1 MDELLF
7 NRLNQVGSE
16 AEALRAKGRG
26 NDSID
31 TSKRSILPPIAP
43 PDSPIP
49 QFRYRRDKKASVA
62 FADLRSNIENNIA
75 AKASNSHRRTEGE
88 CKDNVISQEQRALS
102 ASVVQSRATSKTS
115 LKSSVILNEDE
126 FVKSLLA
133 EADKQLSELRRKET
147 TIKSATKKK
156 TRIASASPVPDAS
169 VILMRNQTN
178 LFDDQVP
185 DGNRDVYYHLKKLR
199 SALNLPT
206 ELPRHGPDVRDDL
219 KKLARIEEEIFETSE
234 EDGNFV
240 YCLPKHRR
248 DRKSRYDPYDIEV
261 VSPEEARGRKE
272 VFTASMSAITLVKYS
287 PDGSKIV
294 VRTPVLRWMYEA
306 RLFRMI
312 FDKSVFAKFRIWKTF
327 KLWRANVRSKKKA
340 EVSGEIER
348 ELLTNTDALL
358 LCLLHV
364 RSICQSACP
373 SNSYQNL
380 GTTEVCLIS
389 LDPKETIWLADF
401 MTNQKRQC
409 SSALDKLLTMRDNIV
424 EIAKRACLKVAQDE
438 AREHGI
444 EPAKLMHG
452 EFDFSRR
459 RKENTSPYTALA
471 VWKHILRRLSKFL
484 RLVDNQML
492 DMLQRLVINATSHL
506 WLHVDGGLENVR
518 RRMIQAAEDEK
529 KLKEEEEF
537 KPRLRSGG
545 FKRSL
550 GPDDFQSNQD
560 NQNNKKEY
568 VIPKYD
574 FNAFKI
580 PKKTVVDID
589 EILGSIIKKEKE
601 DELPEPL
608 FNVRL
613 QLNVTPLRTVSSKL
627 VKSKSSMAPTASGF
641 DSRQDFASK
650 LRVPSHVTF
659 HDEDNQIDSEN
670 NPDEVPYDPNQPS
683 VTPGDDDRG
692 TVMSEDNES
701 VVSEQSSIGASSS
714 AGGTLI
720 GYFGRFKE
728 SQQGEVYTSLFPSL
742 QDFKDNIVTC
752 FNLFES
758 TVGQVCSLLREPELK
773 LFYEQPKVIMTN
785 KSPTSPKRQS
795 KESKS
800 VAKQSKKSLRLG
812 SASNPRLSGGVR
824 SRSPSPSPSPM
835 MFLDEEDVA
844 MLNLRPWPDLDL
856 VFGLDNWYQDNID
869 KLITL
874 FNDLFEEIDEYSVQ
888 FDQFCDM
895 VNKSRRVDVDYSMK
909 QKEWLPEDFFH
920 VLSTHTE
927 HRKLMNA
934 MPLLKFVGM
943 LKVDTEHFRDV
954 CLPYPMKV
962 LNSVYQKLPKLAN
975 QRNEDLL
982 SIVRNSNNKL
992 DHYPESVEEFVDHL
1006 TFLQKI
1012 QSDMSALEKEF
1023 GIVTRLFTLI
1033 KDFEVPINAEDQ
1045 ALFQTLGPSFQSL
1058 KSTILYCEAKKDENI
1073 RKFSDDLEK
1082 IISKLRDQLMGIR
1095 IRVQHPDLLNQ
1106 ETMSQAAIETIRL
1119 LGDEIEKLTGAARS
1133 YSSYQERFGSTL
1145 SSKKKNADYLQS
1157 LLSDAPVVASYT
1169 SEVSAQT
1176 VQSELNEIER
1186 DLTLRRMLWESQEEW
1201 HELIFD
1207 WTHTPFVEIV
1217 VESMQKHV
1225 NKFNQTIFMLEKGLP
1240 ANEILPQLKE
1250 RVTSFKTLMPLI
1262 VALRNPNLRDR
1273 HWGVIFDLVGNS
1285 SITEITFTLGNL
1297 LETKALMHKTAIGDI
1312 STRATNE
1319 ATLEQMLQKVIELWA
1334 HTEFRLVAHPQ
1345 QGIMMLAGA
1354 DDILTQLEECQVTIG
1369 TIRGSRF
1376 VEPIKAS
1383 VEEWERKLIQFS
1395 RALDEWMTC
1404 QRNWVYLEQ
1413 IFNTPDIQRQLPN
1426 EWRLFSMVDKNF
1438 KDIMR
1443 RTEDRPN
1450 ALQAATIPGTIEI
1463 LQTSNGNLEK
1473 IMQCLEDYLETKRL
1487 VFPRFYFLSNDELLD
1502 ILAQS
1507 KDPSAVQPHLVK
1519 CFSNV
1524 KALDMT
1530 SSINKQTFTVS
1541 QMISAEGEVLNLSKS
1556 IRVRGAVETWL
1567 GSVES
1572 GMFEAVRKHMRQ
1584 GIRNYTEMELK
1595 QWVLKNPGQVVLSV
1609 FQLLFCNAVEE
1620 SLNSAASDTALGVY
1634 FSTLVDQLNQ
1644 LTELV
1649 SQALSVHHRFAIEA
1663 LLTVSVHSRDILNG
1677 LINSGVNTVD
1687 AFDWTRQIK
1696 LSWEETRNI
1705 ILINHGVATFEYGD
1719 EYLGCSP
1726 RLVITPLTDRC
1737 YMTLTSALH
1746 MHLGGSPAGPA
1757 GTGKTETVKDLAKT
1771 IGKFCVV
1778 FNCSESLDYKMMGKF
1793 FSGIAQSGSWVCFD
1807 EFNRIDI
1814 EVLSVIA
1821 QQIQSIKSAKTVSAS
1836 RLVFE
1841 GKDIKL
1847 NLTCGYFITMNPTYA
1862 GRVELP
1868 DNLKSLFRQVA
1879 MMVPDYALIAEII
1892 LSSAG
1897 FSTAKSLS
1905 TKIVNLYQLAS
1916 KQLSQQDHYDFG
1928 MRAIKSVL
1936 VMAGQRKS
1944 SRILSRKNVTS
1955 FSEEEE
1961 SLILI
1966 SSLQDANLPKFIAED
1981 VVLFEGILADLFP
1994 GVSTPQTNDAILQK
2008 AINLAI
2014 MDLGIT
2020 SWTSQRDKV
2029 FQLHSQLLVRHGVM
2043 LVGPT
2048 SGGKT
2053 VVRNILQKALYYL
2066 PALDAECDEYELH
2079 SKHLRRKGRCETVS
2093 INPKCITMGELYGE
2107 INMNTLEWHDGI
2119 LATHVRRFVSESS
2132 ATTSD
2137 EAVKTSGSA
2146 DRARSSKS
2154 RDEAVSSSGAISDWK
2169 WLILDGPV
2177 DTLWVENLNTVLDD
2191 SKVLCLANG
2200 ERISLTP
2207 DLRLMFE
2214 VDNLSQA
2221 SPATISRCAMV
2232 YMDPIDLG
2240 WKPYVATWLKKLPKQ
2255 FPPKGQ
2261 EFLNGMFDHFLEA
2274 GLKFVRSRSTD
2285 QHIRAPELSMVKT
2298 LCTLLEAY
2306 IEFLRY
2312 NGGFG
2317 FVPADDEEEEVNDE
2331 QQSRVSLTGK
2341 SKRNPKKGGATS
2353 TGKWYLEKHPGNLE
2367 TLLSKLFVFCFTWA
2381 LGGNFRRVDDA
2392 EDQDGSFEDVGY
2404 DFDNF
2409 VRELF
2414 ECEPPYGVRLPS
2426 GNQTVYAYFVDIING
2441 GFVLWNKLVPSTKYL
2456 VEKGIGPL
2464 DDQKP
2469 AKKSKKSKGQ
2479 SGGSGG
2485 GGSSSN
2491 QSHSE
2496 SIQLVPT
2503 VDSVRYSFLTVLL
2516 TLYKNPVILTGE
2528 SGIGKSAIV
2537 QDLLGK
2543 VGQTSGLSTHGGTVL
2558 GRVLNYSDRDTDIL
2572 DNVSHL
2578 LAMSDSRDKGGT
2590 IESTTDETAMLSTA
2604 AKEALRGTVI
2614 ASVIQFSAQT
2624 HSHKVQSQLLYKL
2637 IKRGKDGLTAPKGK
2651 RVVAFIDD
2659 INMPMPEKFGSQPP
2673 LELIRQLLET
2683 GGFYV
2688 FSKLQWK
2695 NVHDVSVI
2703 AACGPPGGGRQNMS
2717 PRLLSQFRMLALPH
2731 PSESSLR
2738 HVFTVRLG
2746 HFLESKDFLQDVK
2759 EQREPLVNAAIG
2771 IYNSM
2776 SKSMLPTPAKIHY
2789 TFNLRDLSQVITGL
2803 FQADDTVVISRESA
2817 ASLLAHE
2824 ATRVFHDRL
2833 IDDEDRRQFFRIL
2846 IEELHNHFKI
2856 KMTLEAFE
2864 QAPLL
2869 YGDFLDLNA
2878 PSINRVYRP
2887 MQSTAQIAAIL
2898 EEFHLRTSF
2907 GGQGGGSG
2915 GSGGATKDMSFFQ
2928 ECVVHICRVSRVFR
2942 QEGGHL
2948 LLVGLDGTGKTTT
2961 VQIAAKIAQCE
2972 LYRLTITRNYGVS
2985 EFREELKTIF
2995 KTCGGSESRKLAFL
3009 VTDSDL
3015 IMEDFLED
3023 INSILNSGEVPELF
3037 DKEEIDGICID
3048 IKNLAME
3055 KELPDTQTALYGF
3068 FLERVKCNLHIVL
3081 ALSPAGTS
3089 FRHRCR
3095 MHPSIVNCCTIDWID
3110 EWSDSAML
3118 TVAQMSLAK
3127 LDFKQTYAGFVPR
3140 TKLIEI
3146 EQVEQTAEAE
3156 EQESTSSDDIP
3167 RPLTGESRQR
3177 ALKEALA
3184 DSCVKIYKSVRGMS
3198 HRFYNELRRHYYVT
3212 PSSYL
3217 KLMKLYSILYV
3228 EKLNEILEN
3237 RDRLKNG
3244 IDKLSEA
3251 NASVSVLQK
3260 QLVSLGPEIE
3270 EKTIETE
3277 KTLALLKEDQAAV
3290 EEVIRLVAAEE
3301 KVMTRETQIVQEYA
3315 QQAKAELDA
3324 VEPKLQA
3331 AIQSLDQLNKTDISE
3346 VRVYNNPP
3354 VLVLKV
3360 MSAVCCLLQ
3369 KTPNW
3374 PTAKLLL
3381 GDPGFVDQLV
3391 ALDSNKLPDRVF
3403 KNLEKYTRSLDFTP
3417 ENVKKVSLACMSIC
3431 NWVLAMESHY
3441 RVIKMVQPKQA
3452 RVKEAKEALSL
3463 AEKNLQR
3470 KQKSLKLIQD
3480 HMKMLQDAY
3489 EGMVQKVENLKLEK
3503 VLSHKRIARA
3513 SLLTDALAGEK
3524 DRWISSIAEFE
3535 HLLDFVA
3542 GDALVC
3548 AAGVAF
3554 NGAFNA
3560 SMRNELLNQ
3569 FKSACVDNGIKLTD
3583 GVTLTNGLSQPHEVL
3598 KLYSEGLPKDSH
3610 STDNAL
3616 IIKKNYHFPLIIDP
3630 QGQAVKWISQMAGE
3644 KLKKTK
3650 LNDPNMLRTL
3660 ENALRVGDPILIEGF
3675 IEEVDPGLTPVL
3687 LKQTS
3692 TVGGQEVVTLGDR
3705 EVEFNSNFML
3715 YMVTALSNPHYLPTV
3730 CIKVNL
3736 VNFMVTFEGLQDQ
3749 LLSTVVQQEKPLLEE
3764 QKRENFESL
3773 ARDTET
3779 IRELQRKSLRLLQ
3792 SSEGHLLD
3800 QQDLV
3805 ETLQQSKV
3813 ISAEIKERIEIS
3825 KVTAEHIQTVRDQYL
3840 PVAKRAAILYFVLA
3854 DLSQIDVMY
3863 QFSLP
3868 WYANIFQR
3876 SIDSSQSAVGVN
3888 DTFSSHDGMA
3898 SMSNFSDDR
3907 ADDEGENLSA
3917 LLNSMSNRLTENVF
3931 KVVSQAI
3938 FSQDLLLF
3946 SFHIYT
3952 SIERAANHI
3961 TAEEW
3966 NVFLHTDTLSDLAEA
3981 HTLAENETKPIPY
3994 ARLSKIVDPNTEK
4007 SLFQWLS
4014 PVAWKQCQF
4023 LSTALEVFQNLNR
4036 YIIANPYQWLQF
4048 GESGNP
4054 MAILDKDPITEE
4066 TANMSVDTAAY
4077 DWTTLT
4083 DFQKLILIK
4092 VLRPDAF
4099 VPSVRQCITTQ
4110 MGSRYVAGIQLD
4122 MSELYHQATH
4132 YTPLIFL
4139 LSPGSDPVAQLMKF
4153 AVEERGSALHID
4165 MISLGRG
4172 QGPRAE
4178 ELISKA
4184 QILKNRWVFL
4194 QNCHL
4199 AASFMPRLQE
4209 IVEGFSKPNAD
4220 VDLNFRLWLSS
4231 KPDASFP
4238 IPILQQGLKM
4248 TIENPQGIKGS
4259 LGRIFGSGSTS
4270 VISES
4275 IWNQKSDIIGSPW
4288 KKLLYSLCMFNC
4300 VVVERKKFGALGWN
4314 IPYEFTQNDLDVAIL
4329 QLETFLGDC
4338 ASRDG
4343 IPWHALLYMTGEL
4356 VYGGRVTDDF
4366 DRTCLATCMRR
4377 FYHDGILGNGFS
4389 FTSDQV
4395 YRVPSDLNESFSGI
4409 QNLIQEL
4416 PADDLPEIFG
4426 MHANAQKSFQIMGC
4440 ESLVD
4445 QMKSLQPRMSSGTI
4459 SAGQSD
4465 ESIVLNMVTDML
4477 FRVPEVVEQHGHST
4491 SSEKSQSVS
4500 KGGTTGS
4507 SKDPLAMPTTINGLM
4522 KFVND
4527 AKMPSQNQFEKKK
4540 PVGDVEAVSKIS
4552 QSALVTCLRQEIDRF
4567 NRLLSVMRKTL
4578 TSLQL
4583 AIQGI
4588 QVMSDELEEAF
4599 NALIQQRIPKMW
4611 QVVAYESC
4619 ATASVWVSDLCV
4631 RVEFMS
4637 TWSEIVLNAVQ
4648 SVYNGI
4654 PLSDGKEGSAAGG
4667 GTYLNPRAFW
4677 LPAFF
4682 FPQGFITSVLQSH
4695 ARETK
4700 VSIDSL
4706 SLSFSISHNP
4716 GNVSNIKEQIM
4727 DTANRVEKGVL
4738 IFGLFIDGAGWD
4750 GEHNTLKDLPPGV
4763 RFSSLPE
4770 IHMVPVQNDTAQ
4782 TTRNSITEPGF
4793 DVTTS
4798 TPIYS
4803 CPLYRTPLRTG
4814 TMSSTGHSTNYVM
4827 CIDIPIEGYDS
4838 DYWITRGTAL
4848 LCQTT

>member
-1 MDELLF
+1 ME
-7 NRLNQVGSE
+7 
-16 AEALRAKGRG
+16 
-26 NDSID
+26 
-31 TSKRSILPPIAP
+31 
-43 PDSPIP
+43 
-49 QFRYRRDKKASVA
+49 
-62 FADLRSNIENNIA
+62 
-75 AKASNSHRRTEGE
+75 
-88 CKDNVISQEQRALS
+88 
-102 ASVVQSRATSKTS
+102 
-115 LKSSVILNEDE
+115 
-126 FVKSLLA
+126 
-133 EADKQLSELRRKET
+133 
-147 TIKSATKKK
+147 
-156 TRIASASPVPDAS
+156 
-169 VILMRNQTN
+169 
-178 LFDDQVP
+178 
-185 DGNRDVYYHLKKLR
+185 
-199 SALNLPT
+199 
-206 ELPRHGPDVRDDL
+206 
-219 KKLARIEEEIFETSE
+219 
-234 EDGNFV
+234 
-240 YCLPKHRR
+240 
-248 DRKSRYDPYDIEV
+248 
-261 VSPEEARGRKE
+261 
-272 VFTASMSAITLVKYS
+272 
-287 PDGSKIV
+287 
-294 VRTPVLRWMYEA
+294 
-306 RLFRMI
+306 
-312 FDKSVFAKFRIWKTF
+312 
-327 KLWRANVRSKKKA
+327 
-340 EVSGEIER
+340 
-348 ELLTNTDALL
+348 
-358 LCLLHV
+358 
-364 RSICQSACP
+364 
-373 SNSYQNL
+373 
-380 GTTEVCLIS
+380 
-389 LDPKETIWLADF
+389 
-401 MTNQKRQC
+401 
-409 SSALDKLLTMRDNIV
+409 
-424 EIAKRACLKVAQDE
+424 
-438 AREHGI
+438 
-444 EPAKLMHG
+444 
-452 EFDFSRR
+452 
-459 RKENTSPYTALA
+459 
-471 VWKHILRRLSKFL
+471 
-484 RLVDNQML
+484 
-492 DMLQRLVINATSHL
+492 
-506 WLHVDGGLENVR
+506 
-518 RRMIQAAEDEK
+518 
-529 KLKEEEEF
+529 
-537 KPRLRSGG
+537 
-545 FKRSL
+545 
-550 GPDDFQSNQD
+550 
-560 NQNNKKEY
+560 
-568 VIPKYD
+568 IPK
-574 FNAFKI
+574 
-580 PKKTVVDID
+580 PTVVDID

-613 QLNVTPLRTVSSKL
+613 QLNVTPLRTLSSKL
-627 VKSKSSMAPTASGF
+627 VKSKSSAGSGF
-641 DSRQDFASK
+641 NSRPDFESK

-659 HDEDNQIDSEN
+659 HEDEQQLGADDDNQNMGN
-670 NPDEVPYDPNQPS
+670 NNLLNSTTPS
-683 VTPGDDDRG
+683 GMEQTEDDRG
-692 TVMSEDNES
+692 TVASTEDNES
-701 VVSEQSSIGASSS
+701 IISESSVGAGSS

-728 SQQGEVYTSLFPSL
+728 SQQGEVYSSLFPSL
-742 QDFKDNIVTC
+742 QDFKDNIVNC
-752 FNLFES
+752 FNLFEN
-758 TVGQVCSLLREPELK
+758 TVGQVCSLLREPQLK
-773 LFYEQPKVIMTN
+773 LFYEQPKVIMTKPTTPRPPSSV
-785 KSPTSPKRQS
+785 KSQS
-795 KESKS
+795 SNGKKKTRAGPQKS
-800 VAKQSKKSLRLG
+800 AAGNSSSSLVAS
-812 SASNPRLSGGVR
+812 V
-824 SRSPSPSPSPM
+824 RSPSPSPSPM
-835 MFLDEEDVA
+835 MFLDDDDLA
-844 MLNLRPWPDLDL
+844 MMNMRQWPDLDL
-856 VFGLDNWYQDNID
+856 VFGLDNWYQGNID

-874 FNDLFEEIDEYSVQ
+874 FNDLFEEIDEYALQ
-888 FDQFCDM
+888 FDTFCDM

-909 QKEWLPEDFFH
+909 QKEWFPEDFFH

-927 HRKLMNA
+927 QRKLMEG
-934 MPLLKFVGM
+934 MPLLKLVGM
-943 LKVDTEHFRDV
+943 LKVDTEHFKNV

-962 LNSVYQKLPKLAN
+962 LNSVYQKLPKMAN
-975 QRNEDLL
+975 QRDEDLL

-1033 KDFEVPINAEDQ
+1033 KDFDVPVHAEHQ

-1095 IRVQHPDLLNQ
+1095 IRVQHPDLLNI
-1106 ETMSQAAIETIRL
+1106 ETHPQAAIEHVRL
-1119 LGDEIEKLTGAARS
+1119 LTEEIEKLTGAARS

-1145 SSKKKNADYLQS
+1145 SSKKKNADDGHVSAYS
-1157 LLSDAPVVASYT
+1157 

-1201 HELIFD
+1201 GELIFD

-1217 VESMQKHV
+1217 VDAVQKHV

-1240 ANEILPQLKE
+1240 ANEILPQLRE
-1250 RVTSFKTLMPLI
+1250 RVSGFKTLMPLI
-1262 VALRNPNLRDR
+1262 AALRNPNLRER
-1273 HWGVIFDLVGNS
+1273 HWGLIYDLVGSS
-1285 SITEITFTLGNL
+1285 SITEYAFTLGNL
-1297 LETKALMHKTAIGDI
+1297 LETKAMMHKQAISDI

-1319 ATLEQMLQKVIELWA
+1319 ATLEQMLNKVVELWGA
-1334 HTEFRLVAHPQ
+1334 TEFRLVPHPQ

-1376 VEPIKAS
+1376 VEPIKNS
-1383 VEEWERKLIQFS
+1383 VEEWERKLIQFA

-1473 IMQCLEDYLETKRL
+1473 ILQCLEDYLETKRL

-1507 KDPSAVQPHLVK
+1507 KDPFAVQPHLVK

-1530 SSINKQTFTVS
+1530 SSANKQTFTVS
-1541 QMISAEGEVLNLSKS
+1541 QMISAEGEVLNLTKS

-1572 GMFEAVRKHMRQ
+1572 GMLEAVRKHTRQ
-1584 GIRNYTEMELK
+1584 GLKGYGEMELT
-1595 QWVLKNPGQVVLSV
+1595 QWVVKNPGQVVLAV

-1620 SLNSAASDTALGVY
+1620 SLNSPAPQTALNVY
-1634 FSTLVDQLNQ
+1634 CSTLVDQLTQ
-1644 LTELV
+1644 LTQLV
-1649 SQALSVHHRFAIEA
+1649 SQPLSIHHRFAIEA
-1663 LLTVSVHSRDILNG
+1663 LLTVSVHSRDILHG
-1677 LINSGVNTVD
+1677 LIKGGVSNVNE
-1687 AFDWTRQIK
+1687 FDWTRQIK
-1696 LSWEETRNI
+1696 VAWDDNMHV
-1705 ILINHGVATFEYGD
+1705 ILIRHGVACFNYGD

-1821 QQIQSIKSAKTVSAS
+1821 QQIQSIKSAKSVSAS

-1892 LSSAG
+1892 LFSAG
-1897 FSTAKSLS
+1897 FSTAKPLS

-1916 KQLSQQDHYDFG
+1916 RQLSQQDHYDFG

-1944 SRILSRKNVTS
+1944 NMIISKNVAKFTK
-1955 FSEEEE
+1955 EEE

-1981 VVLFEGILADLFP
+1981 VSLFEGILADLFP
-1994 GVSTPQTNDAILQK
+1994 GVMTPQSNEVVLQK

-2014 MDLGIT
+2014 MDLNVT
-2020 SWTSQRDKV
+2020 SWNSQREKV
-2029 FQLHSQLLVRHGVM
+2029 VQLYSQLLVRHGVM

-2066 PALDAECDEYELH
+2066 PALDKDCDEYELH
-2079 SKHLRRKGRCETVS
+2079 NKHLRRKGRCDTVS

-2107 INMNTLEWHDGI
+2107 INVNTLEWHDGV
-2119 LATHVRRFVSESS
+2119 LATHVRKFVSGGEDGKSS
-2132 ATTSD
+2132 
-2137 EAVKTSGSA
+2137 EVGLGS
-2146 DRARSSKS
+2146 RSRSAAGG
-2154 RDEAVSSSGAISDWK
+2154 DDSSNTDWK

-2232 YMDPIDLG
+2232 YMDPVDLG
-2240 WKPYVATWLKKLPKQ
+2240 WRPYVSTWLKKLPKQ

-2261 EFLNGMFDHFLEA
+2261 EFLDGMFDHFLEA
-2274 GLKFVRSRSTD
+2274 GLKFVKSHSSE
-2285 QHIRAPELSMVKT
+2285 QHVKAPELSMVKT

-2306 IEFLRY
+2306 IEFLKY

-2317 FVPADDEEEEVNDE
+2317 FAPNDEEEEANE
-2331 QQSRVSLTGK
+2331 EQSRVSLTGK
-2341 SKRNPKKGGATS
+2341 AKKTSKKSNS
-2353 TGKWYLEKHPGNLE
+2353 GKWYLEKYPDNLE
-2367 TLLSKLFVFCFTWA
+2367 PLLSKLFVFCFTWA

-2392 EDQDGSFEDVGY
+2392 EEVGGGDGSVNDVGY
-2404 DFDNF
+2404 EFDNF

-2426 GNQTVYAYFVDIING
+2426 GNQTVYAYFIDIING

-2456 VEKGIGPL
+2456 VEKGIGPVE
-2464 DDQKP
+2464 DRP
-2469 AKKSKKSKGQ
+2469 VKKRSKSGKGQ
-2479 SGGSGG
+2479 SGGNN
-2485 GGSSSN
+2485 N
-2491 QSHSE
+2491 QQTE
-2496 SIQLVPT
+2496 AIELVPT

-2516 TLYKNPVILTGE
+2516 TLYKNPILLTGE
-2528 SGIGKSAIV
+2528 SGIGKTAIV
-2537 QDLLGK
+2537 QDLLSK

-2614 ASVIQFSAQT
+2614 PTIIQFSAQT
-2624 HSHKVQSQLLYKL
+2624 NSHKVQSQLIFKL
-2637 IKRGKDGLTAPKGK
+2637 IKRGKEGLTAPKGK

-2659 INMPMPEKFGSQPP
+2659 INMPMPETFGSQPP
-2673 LELIRQLLET
+2673 LELIRQLLESS
-2683 GGFYV
+2683 GFYV
-2688 FSKLQWK
+2688 FPKLQWK
-2695 NVHDVSVI
+2695 NIHDLSVV
-2703 AACGPPGGGRQNMS
+2703 AACAPPGGGRQNMS

-2746 HFLESKDFLQDVK
+2746 HFLESRDFLQDVK
-2759 EQREPLVNAAIG
+2759 EQREALVNAAIG
-2771 IYNSM
+2771 IYNQM
-2776 SKSMLPTPAKIHY
+2776 SRTMLPTPTKIHY

-2833 IDDEDRRQFFRIL
+2833 TDTADRKHFFKIL
-2846 IEELHNHFKI
+2846 TDELHLHFKI
-2856 KMTLEAFE
+2856 KMSMEYFD
-2864 QAPLL
+2864 QSPLL
-2869 YGDFLDLNA
+2869 YGDFLDLNS
-2878 PSINRVYRP
+2878 PSNNRVYRP

-2907 GGQGGGSG
+2907 GGGQGGG
-2915 GSGGATKDMSFFQ
+2915 GGAAGKDMSFFQ
-2928 ECVVHICRVSRVFR
+2928 ECVVHICRVSRVLR

-2948 LLVGLDGTGKTTT
+2948 LLVGLDGTGKSTT
-2961 VQIAAKIAQCE
+2961 VQIASKIAQCE
-2972 LYRLTITRNYGVS
+2972 LYRLTITRHYGVS
-2985 EFREELKTIF
+2985 EFREELKGIF
-2995 KTCGGSESRKLAFL
+2995 KMCGGSDGKRVAFL
-3009 VTDSDL
+3009 LTDSDL
-3015 IMEDFLED
+3015 IKEEFLED

-3048 IKNLAME
+3048 IKNIAMDR
-3055 KELPDTQTALYGF
+3055 ELPDTATALYNF
-3068 FLERVKCNLHIVL
+3068 FLERVKANLHIIL
-3081 ALSPAGTS
+3081 ALSPAGSS

-3110 EWSDSAML
+3110 EWSDHAML
-3118 TVAQMSLAK
+3118 TVAQMSLTK
-3127 LDFKQTYAGFVPR
+3127 LDFNQTSAGFHKPSRPVSQR
-3140 TKLIEI
+3140 SSKSSSARKYSVTLGSIEVGGAS
-3146 EQVEQTAEAE
+3146 EVA
-3156 EQESTSSDDIP
+3156 
-3167 RPLTGESRQR
+3167 RPLTGESRQK

-3184 DSCVKIYKSVRGMS
+3184 DSCVKIYKSVRTMS
-3198 HRFYNELRRHYYVT
+3198 QRFYAELRRHYYVT

-3217 KLMKLYSILYV
+3217 KLMKLYSNLYV
-3228 EKLNEILEN
+3228 EKLNEILQN
-3237 RDRLKNG
+3237 RDRLKSG

-3251 NASVSVLQK
+3251 NASVAVLQK

-3290 EEVIRLVAAEE
+3290 EEVIQLVAAEE
-3301 KVMTRETQIVQEYA
+3301 KVMLRETQIVQEYA
-3315 QQAKAELDA
+3315 QQAKTELDA
-3324 VEPKLQA
+3324 VEPVLQN
-3331 AIQSLDQLNKTDISE
+3331 AIRSLDQLNKTDISE
-3346 VRVYNNPP
+3346 VRVYNAPP

-3369 KTPNW
+3369 KSPNW

-3391 ALDSNKLPDRVF
+3391 KLDSNKLPDKVF
-3403 KNLEKYTRSLDFTP
+3403 KNLEKYTRSVDFNP

-3431 NWVLAMESHY
+3431 NWVLAMERHY
-3441 RVIKMVQPKQA
+3441 KVIKMVEPKQA
-3452 RVKEAKEALSL
+3452 RVQEAKEALAL

-3480 HMKMLQDAY
+3480 HMKLLEDAY
-3489 EGMVQKVENLKLEK
+3489 KGMVEKVENLKLEK

-3524 DRWISSIAEFE
+3524 DRWITSIAEFE

-3554 NGAFNA
+3554 NGAFTA
-3560 SMRNELLNQ
+3560 GIRDELITSY
-3569 FKSACVDNGIKLTD
+3569 KSACVANGIKLTE
-3583 GVTLTNGLSQPHEVL
+3583 GVTLTLGLSQPHEVL
-3598 KLYSEGLPKDSH
+3598 KLYSEGLPKDAH

-3616 IIKKNYHFPLIIDP
+3616 IIKKNYHYPLIIDP
-3630 QGQAVKWISQMAGE
+3630 QGQAVKWISQMAGH

-3660 ENALRVGDPILIEGF
+3660 ENALRVGDPLLIEGF
-3675 IEEVDPGLTPVL
+3675 LEDVDPGLTPVL
-3687 LKQTS
+3687 LKQTA

-3705 EVEFNSNFML
+3705 EVEFNDNFML
-3715 YMVTALSNPHYLPTV
+3715 YMVTAISNPHYLPTV

-3736 VNFMVTFEGLQDQ
+3736 VNFMVTFDGLQDQ
-3749 LLSTVVQQEKPLLEE
+3749 LLATVVQQEKPLLEE
-3764 QKRENFESL
+3764 QKRDNLESL

-3805 ETLQQSKV
+3805 ETLQRSKV

-3825 KVTAEHIQTVRDQYL
+3825 KVTAENIQTVRDQYL

-3868 WYANIFQR
+3868 WFTDIFQR
-3876 SIDSSQSAVGVN
+3876 SITSDKLTPANRPPTNKTTTAANETVASKKVAVTPGPTTPLSQGRTTPTGERGGEIEESPQEMEGNVEEG
-3888 DTFSSHDGMA
+3888 
-3898 SMSNFSDDR
+3898 
-3907 ADDEGENLSA
+3907 ADDGKLKE
-3917 LLNSMSNRLTENVF
+3917 LLDSMNNRLTENIF

-3938 FSQDLLLF
+3938 FSEDLLLF
-3946 SFHIYT
+3946 AFHIYT
-3952 SIERAANHI
+3952 SIERAAGRI
-3961 TAEEW
+3961 SPEEW
-3966 NVFLHTDTLSDLAEA
+3966 NVFLHTDALSDLAEA
-3981 HTLAENETKPIPY
+3981 HTTSEPETKPIPY
-3994 ARLSKIVDPNTEK
+3994 SRLLNIVDSHTQEP
-4007 SLFQWLS
+4007 LFQWLS
-4014 PVAWKQCQF
+4014 PLAWKQCQL
-4023 LSTALEVFQNLNR
+4023 LSGSLEVFQHLNR
-4036 YIIANPYQWLQF
+4036 YIIASPHQWVEF
-4048 GESGNP
+4048 GESG
-4054 MAILDKDPITEE
+4054 DPFGVLERKPKTEDDSN
-4066 TANMSVDTAAY
+4066 ASIDAAAY
-4077 DWTTLT
+4077 EWTTLS
-4083 DFQKLILIK
+4083 DFQKLILVK
-4092 VLRPDAF
+4092 VLRPDTF
-4099 VPSVRQCITTQ
+4099 VPSVRQCIHSQ
-4110 MGSRYVAGIQLD
+4110 MGSQYVSGVQLD
-4122 MSELYHQATH
+4122 MGELFRQATH

-4153 AVEERGSALHID
+4153 ATEERGSALHID

-4199 AASFMPRLQE
+4199 ASSFMPRLQE
-4209 IVEGFSKPNAD
+4209 LVESFSKPGAD
-4220 VDLNFRLWLSS
+4220 VDPNFRLWLSS
-4231 KPDASFP
+4231 KPNAAFP

-4248 TIENPQGIKGS
+4248 TIENPQGIKGA
-4259 LGRIFGSGSTS
+4259 LGRIFSSGSNAT
-4270 VISES
+4270 VTES
-4275 IWNQKSDIIGSPW
+4275 IWNQRSEVPGSPW
-4288 KKLLYSLCMFNC
+4288 KQILYSLCLFNC
-4300 VVVERKKFGALGWN
+4300 VVVERRKFGALGWN

-4329 QLETFLGDC
+4329 QLDTFLGSCNSSD
-4338 ASRDG
+4338 SV
-4343 IPWHALLYMTGEL
+4343 PWDALLYMTGEL

-4366 DRTCLATCMRR
+4366 DRKCLATVMRR
-4377 FYHDGILGNGFS
+4377 FYSAKIFGEGFS

-4395 YRVPSDLNESFSGI
+4395 YKMPSTSDDSFSAVSK
-4409 QNLIQEL
+4409 LIEEL

-4426 MHANAQKSFQIMGC
+4426 MHSNAQRSFQMMGC
-4440 ESLVD
+4440 HTLVE

-4465 ESIVLNMVTDML
+4465 ESIVLSMVNDML
-4477 FRVPEVVEQHGHST
+4477 FRVPQIVEQATNPTTTDNKPHNAP
-4491 SSEKSQSVS
+4491 
-4500 KGGTTGS
+4500 KGGHHSSQTT
-4507 SKDPLAMPTTINGLM
+4507 KDVHPMPTTVNGLS
-4522 KFVND
+4522 KFVSD
-4527 AKMPSQNQFEKKK
+4527 VRASMSQNQFLAKKQTIGNI
-4540 PVGDVEAVSKIS
+4540 PEVSPIS
-4552 QSALVTCLRQEIDRF
+4552 ESAPEYTQNISEVSLIAQSALVTCLRQEIDRF
-4567 NRLLSVMRKTL
+4567 NRLLRLIRRTL
-4578 TSLQL
+4578 HSLHL

-4588 QVMSDELEEAF
+4588 QVMSEELEEAF
-4599 NALIQQRIPKMW
+4599 NALVQQKVPKMW
-4611 QVVAYESC
+4611 QAVAYESV
-4619 ATASVWVSDLCV
+4619 ANVSSWVSDLIL
-4631 RVEFMS
+4631 RVEFMAS
-4637 TWSEIVLNAVQ
+4637 WSELVLNAVQ
-4648 SVYNGI
+4648 TVYNGTGG
-4654 PLSDGKEGSAAGG
+4654 DGSNL
-4667 GTYLNPRAFW
+4667 TLNPRAFW

-4695 ARETK
+4695 ARESG

-4706 SLSFSISHNP
+4706 SLSFALTNTP
-4716 GNVSNIKEQIM
+4716 GGVSTHDIRDQVM
-4727 DTANRVEKGVL
+4727 GTSDRVPEGVL

-4750 GEHNTLKDLPPGV
+4750 GQNNTLMDLPPGV

-4770 IHMVPVQNDTAQ
+4770 LHLIPVKNDTRKTSAAVQ
-4782 TTRNSITEPGF
+4782 VESADPSTTSSNSPLPPP
-4793 DVTTS
+4793 S

-4827 CIDIPIEGYDS
+4827 CVDIPIEGYDS
-4838 DYWITRGTAL
+4838 DYWISRGTAL
-4848 LCQTT
+4848 LCQTG